1 VVCDGATPGCAMRGP
16 ARQLARAH
24 ALVVAIM
31 SLVICVT
38 YGNTLH
44 TPATRSSTARDT
56 ARVAHMHTQRV
67 SSNLVDLA
75 ETASHHLGTQV
86 RAPPC

>member
-1 VVCDGATPGCAMRGP
+1 MRGP

-24 ALVVAIM
+24 ALVIAIM
-31 SLVICVT
+31 SLVICFT
-38 YGNTLH
+38 YGSTLH
-44 TPATRSSTARDT
+44 TPATRSRTARDT

-67 SSNLVDLA
+67 SSNLVENWA